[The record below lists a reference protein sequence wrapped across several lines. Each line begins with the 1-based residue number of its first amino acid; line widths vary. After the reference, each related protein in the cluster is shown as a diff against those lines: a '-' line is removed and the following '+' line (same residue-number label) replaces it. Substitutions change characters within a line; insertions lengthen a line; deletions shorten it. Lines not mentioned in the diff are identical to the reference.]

1 MFLNKII
8 SPFFNG
14 GDIFI
19 SLYSLKSVKA
29 YYEAPRLSEIHFL
42 RFSKKSAKK
51 CNLHIAICTPKCY
64 NVYMNKIG
72 GLEMPDIKATK
83 LSYDELFNST
93 TMFYMNPDYE
103 AEIGKVVEAKTAD
116 ISVGLRTIKD
126 KESLK
131 QYIIDHKDA
140 LDNLT
145 SIAEISV
152 ERFKRMVSMIRKD
165 RGFVF
170 GTEWGLSKIRTAM
183 MDSPA
188 MMESILNLLWDGR
201 NDEKMQS
208 CIPAFYLENMA
219 MDPVTLSMLQDENT
233 VRRLVKRGLEGKYSN
248 GIGDAVLSD
257 IEKELKRVCAKHGLE
272 FQNNVR
278 VPLLDR
284 AVSFV
289 LESPTN
295 PRVIIDV
302 SYSVTTSSS
311 QGSKKEAA
319 RKTVEVL
326 NSEKAS
332 GRNIVYINF
341 LDGAGWI
348 GRQSD
353 MKEIH
358 RCSDYVLNFQN
369 IGLLEDIIDT
379 HIDEI

>member
-1 MFLNKII
+1 M
-8 SPFFNG
+8 
-14 GDIFI
+14 
-19 SLYSLKSVKA
+19 
-29 YYEAPRLSEIHFL
+29 
-42 RFSKKSAKK
+42 SAKK
-51 CNLHIAICTPKCY
+51 LT
-64 NVYMNKIG
+64 
-72 GLEMPDIKATK
+72 
-83 LSYDELFNST
+83 YDELFNST
-93 TMFYMNPDYE
+93 TMFYMNDQYE
-103 AEIGKVVEAKTAD
+103 AEIEEEVRSKTAD

-145 SIAEISV
+145 SVAEISV

-170 GTEWGLSKIRTAM
+170 ATEWSLGKIRTAM
-183 MDSPA
+183 MESPA
-188 MMESILNLLWDGR
+188 MMESILNLIWNGK
-201 NDEKMQS
+201 NDEKMKA

-219 MDPVTLSMLQDENT
+219 MDETTLKKLQDESL
-233 VRRLVKRGLEGKYSN
+233 VRQLVKRGLEGRYSN
-248 GIGDAVLSD
+248 GIGDAVLAD
-257 IEKELKRVCAKHGLE
+257 IEREIKRVCAKHGLE
-272 FQNNVR
+272 YQKNVR

-289 LESPTN
+289 LEN
-295 PRVIIDV
+295 PMQPKLIIDV

-326 NSEKAS
+326 SREKAA
-332 GRNIVYINF
+332 GRNIVFVNF

-348 GRQSD
+348 GRQAD
-353 MKEIH
+353 MREIH

-369 IGLLEDIIDT
+369 LGMLEDIIDA
-379 HIDEI
+379 HISAF

>member
-1 MFLNKII
+1 M
-8 SPFFNG
+8 
-14 GDIFI
+14 
-19 SLYSLKSVKA
+19 
-29 YYEAPRLSEIHFL
+29 
-42 RFSKKSAKK
+42 SAKK
-51 CNLHIAICTPKCY
+51 LA
-64 NVYMNKIG
+64 
-72 GLEMPDIKATK
+72 
-83 LSYDELFNST
+83 YDELFNST
-93 TMFYMNPDYE
+93 TMFYMNEKYE
-103 AEIGKVVEAKTAD
+103 ADIEQEVRSKTAD

-145 SIAEISV
+145 SVAEISV

-170 GTEWGLSKIRTAM
+170 ATEWSLGKIRTAM

-188 MMESILNLLWDGR
+188 MMESILNLIWDGK
-201 NDEKMQS
+201 NDDKMKA

-219 MDPVTLSMLQDENT
+219 IDETTLNKLQDENI
-233 VRRLVKRGLEGKYSN
+233 VRQLVKRGLEGRYSN
-248 GIGDAVLSD
+248 GIGDAVLAD
-257 IEKELKRVCAKHGLE
+257 IEREIKRVCAKHGLE
-272 FQNNVR
+272 YQKNVR
-278 VPLLDR
+278 VPILDR

-289 LESPTN
+289 LESPTQ
-295 PRVIIDV
+295 PKLIIDV

-326 NSEKAS
+326 SREKAA
-332 GRNIVYINF
+332 GRNIIFVNF

-348 GRQSD
+348 GRQAD
-353 MKEIH
+353 MREIH

-369 IGLLEDIIDT
+369 LGMLEDIVDA
-379 HIDEI
+379 HISSF